1 MTQQW
6 LDYYSGSHHTVV
18 LLFLANMPRQIAWCK
33 WFTWN
38 KGLSHCT
45 CGVATI
51 TRANRNQQTRGSKTK
66 TSDRNV
72 PRDFTAELPDWRFPP
87 QTRENNTN
95 QARKNSSPTSP
106 AGQETSQRA
115 TLLWYSYE
123 RWDPHRKNSTA
134 KASRGMWIKQG
145 ESTLGKLHGRVGK
158 GGKIFTVHKKEKFP
172 RISNFIPLRYG
183 PKQLAE
189 SRPGRWS
196 NS

>member
-51 TRANRNQQTRGSKTK
+51 TRANRNQQTWGSKTK
-66 TSDRNV
+66 PLTETFPEISQLSRQTDVFLHKRV
-72 PRDFTAELPDWRFPP
+72 KITQIRQGKTAPRLLLLVRKHLRGLCFFDIPMNGEIRTEKFNSESKQGYVD
-87 QTRENNTN
+87 
-95 QARKNSSPTSP
+95 QA
-106 AGQETSQRA
+106 
-115 TLLWYSYE
+115 
-123 RWDPHRKNSTA
+123 
-134 KASRGMWIKQG
+134 G
-145 ESTLGKLHGRVGK
+145 ESTFGKLHGRVGK

>member
-66 TSDRNV
+66 
-72 PRDFTAELPDWRFPP
+72 PRTETFPEILQQSRQTDVFLHKRVKITQIRQEKTAPRLLLLVRKHLRGLCSFDIPMNGEICTEKFNSESKQGYVD
-87 QTRENNTN
+87 
-95 QARKNSSPTSP
+95 QAR
-106 AGQETSQRA
+106 
-115 TLLWYSYE
+115 
-123 RWDPHRKNSTA
+123 
-134 KASRGMWIKQG
+134 
-145 ESTLGKLHGRVGK
+145 GKHTR
-158 GGKIFTVHKKEKFP
+158 
-172 RISNFIPLRYG
+172 
-183 PKQLAE
+183 
-189 SRPGRWS
+189 
-196 NS
+196 